1 MFLIKYIYIYMDFYR
16 VVGFYIFFQKSLIN
30 DGNVF
35 FVWNYF
41 KEGWGC
47 IVINDSVFNFFL
59 KLLIFYVN

>member
-1 MFLIKYIYIYMDFYR
+1 MDFYR